1 LTRIK
6 GEKAGKRNHMH
17 MARLNKEAFMYRRI
31 SVHLDHGFDC
41 KRRIEAALAL
51 AKRHKAELVGIYANA
66 APPQYYYGE
75 SVLMS
80 RSLGIIKELQAQSR
94 DAVETAFLEA
104 AAEADV
110 PAFMRA
116 GTSSPSET
124 VALLGRT
131 TDLIV
136 VSQENREDVEA
147 AHEIE
152 FVEQTLLTAGRPVL
166 AIPSSGE
173 FPVIGDRVLCCWDGS
188 REAARALADAAPILR
203 LASHMT
209 VLSMNEGAASP
220 KHEALFEDLA
230 TYCVAQGMPAPEHV
244 RRDIKG
250 VGVGSTI
257 LNAAADHSA
266 DLIVMGAYGHSKLRQ
281 WALGGATASI
291 LKSMTV
297 PVMFSH

>member
-1 LTRIK
+1 
-6 GEKAGKRNHMH
+6 
-17 MARLNKEAFMYRRI
+17 MYRRI

-80 RSLGIIKELQAQSR
+80 RSLGIIKELQTQSR

-209 VLSMNEGAASP
+209 VLTMNEGAAGP
-220 KHEALFEDLA
+220 KHEAPFEDLVS
-230 TYCVAQGMPAPEHV
+230 YCVAQGMPAPDHV

>member
-1 LTRIK
+1 
-6 GEKAGKRNHMH
+6 
-17 MARLNKEAFMYRRI
+17 MYRRI

-220 KHEALFEDLA
+220 KHEAPFEDLA

>member
-1 LTRIK
+1 
-6 GEKAGKRNHMH
+6 
-17 MARLNKEAFMYRRI
+17 MYRRI

-94 DAVETAFLEA
+94 ESVETAFLEA

-116 GTSSPSET
+116 GASSPSET

-209 VLSMNEGAASP
+209 VLTMNEGAASP
-220 KHEALFEDLA
+220 KHEAPFEDLA
-230 TYCVAQGMPAPEHV
+230 SYCVAQGMPAPDHV

>member
-1 LTRIK
+1 
-6 GEKAGKRNHMH
+6 
-17 MARLNKEAFMYRRI
+17 MYRRI

-203 LASHMT
+203 LASHMV
-209 VLSMNEGAASP
+209 VLTMDEGAASP
-220 KHEALFEDLA
+220 KHEAPFEDLA

-281 WALGGATASI
+281 WALGGATASL

>member
-1 LTRIK
+1 
-6 GEKAGKRNHMH
+6 
-17 MARLNKEAFMYRRI
+17 
-31 SVHLDHGFDC
+31 
-41 KRRIEAALAL
+41 
-51 AKRHKAELVGIYANA
+51 
-66 APPQYYYGE
+66 
-75 SVLMS
+75 
-80 RSLGIIKELQAQSR
+80 LQAQSR

-220 KHEALFEDLA
+220 KHEAPFEDLA

>member
-1 LTRIK
+1 
-6 GEKAGKRNHMH
+6 MH

-220 KHEALFEDLA
+220 KHEAPFEDLA

>member
-1 LTRIK
+1 
-6 GEKAGKRNHMH
+6 
-17 MARLNKEAFMYRRI
+17 MYRRI

-94 DAVETAFLEA
+94 ESVETAFLEA

-209 VLSMNEGAASP
+209 VLTMNEGAAGP
-220 KHEALFEDLA
+220 KHEAPFEDLVS
-230 TYCVAQGMPAPEHV
+230 YCVAQGMPAPDHV

-281 WALGGATASI
+281 WALGGATASL

>member
-1 LTRIK
+1 
-6 GEKAGKRNHMH
+6 
-17 MARLNKEAFMYRRI
+17 MYRRI
-31 SVHLDHGFDC
+31 SVHLGHGFDC

-203 LASHMT
+203 LASHMV
-209 VLSMNEGAASP
+209 VLTMDEGAASP
-220 KHEALFEDLA
+220 KHEAPFEDLA